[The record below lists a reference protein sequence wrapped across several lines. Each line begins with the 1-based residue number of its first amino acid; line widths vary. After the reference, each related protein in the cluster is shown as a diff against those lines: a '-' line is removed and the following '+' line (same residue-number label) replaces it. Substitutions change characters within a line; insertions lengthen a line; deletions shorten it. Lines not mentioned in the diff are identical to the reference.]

1 MEDLLSPITKTAV
14 LCSRSSELSTFI
26 WVAKNEIKIIHLR
39 VLREPVAS
47 LMYTLLY
54 RLRVKMLR
62 AMTGGQPEVIL
73 LAKKKKKGDWDAL
86 ENGNRVQGG
95 LRNPGIIPSEL
106 QTDRY

>member
-1 MEDLLSPITKTAV
+1 M
-14 LCSRSSELSTFI
+14 SELSTFI
-26 WVAKNEIKIIHLR
+26 WVAKNKNKNIHLR

-62 AMTGGQPEVIL
+62 ATTGGQPEVIL
-73 LAKKKKKGDWDAL
+73 LAKRNWDWWDAL
-86 ENGNRVQGG
+86 ENGNCVQGG